1 MDTVKIIGY
10 GTVGQNTEALL
21 TKCGIDDD
29 YILIDDPKKGYCNKD
44 CADFAFITLG
54 TGNEES
60 DFKQI
65 MNILTP
71 KITGEE
77 YGIDYDTVVVIRT
90 TLLPERYARLVA
102 VHDRIV
108 CFPEFL
114 SEVTSFEDTLNTKN
128 IVVGGE
134 YNNVKKVLGLLGQ
147 NSFGKNL
154 KPKICSLEQASWIKY
169 VHNLYSIHKCLFW
182 EMVQDLTKDI
192 GGARFMYDGY
202 KDFKTPD
209 MNIIG
214 LDGYRG
220 IGGKCFPANLEAVK
234 DKHPLLEAL
243 YKFDKSLKNP
253 D

>member
-1 MDTVKIIGY
+1 MDSVKIIGY

-21 TKCGIDDD
+21 TKCGIDDE
-29 YILIDDPKKGYCNKD
+29 YILIDDPKKGFYNSD
-44 CADFAFITLG
+44 SADIAFITLG
-54 TGNEES
+54 TGDEKS

-65 MNILTP
+65 LDILTP
-71 KITGEE
+71 EITGEE
-77 YGIDYDTVVVIRT
+77 LGIDYDTIVVIRT
-90 TLLPERYARLVA
+90 TLLPERYEQLKA
-102 VHDRIV
+102 VHGRIV

-114 SEVTSFEDTLNTKN
+114 SEVTSFEDTLSTKD
-128 IVVGGE
+128 VVLGGD
-134 YNNVKKVLGLLGQ
+134 YNNVKKVLSLLE
-147 NSFGKNL
+147 NNNFGRNL
-154 KPKICSLEQASWIKY
+154 KPKICSLEQAAWIKY

-202 KDFKTPD
+202 KNFKSPD

-220 IGGKCFPANLEAVK
+220 IGGKCFPANLESMK

-243 YKFDKSLKNP
+243 YKFDKSLK
-253 D
+253 DSD